1 MAVTLTFSEEEIDEL
16 ERLLTQH
23 EQEMLIEIHR
33 TERAEFRR
41 AMQRRHDLHQRILKC
56 ISEARH
62 GQGVA

>member
-1 MAVTLTFSEEEIDEL
+1 MSITLTFSEEEIDEL

-41 AMQRRHDLHQRILKC
+41 AMQRRHELHQRVLKC
-56 ISEARH
+56 IGEAR
-62 GQGVA
+62 QEQRA